1 LLKRTR
7 KIRGF
12 DRFSFAFHEFPDEF
26 FIEKGRNNQMHADPR
41 GTIIASAA
49 PVPSTNHWPQA
60 MANDTTQSA
69 KTRMV
74 KKETSI
80 PRRSETAT
88 LKPVTR
94 THSEFANQQTALG
107 WAMRFQIEPTSK
119 MKRRERA
126 IVFLRFMMQ
135 S

>member
-1 LLKRTR
+1 
-7 KIRGF
+7 
-12 DRFSFAFHEFPDEF
+12 
-26 FIEKGRNNQMHADPR
+26 MHADPR

-49 PVPSTNHWPQA
+49 PVPSTNHWPHA
-60 MANDTTQSA
+60 MANETTQSE

-74 KKETSI
+74 KNEISI

-88 LKPVTR
+88 LKPVTK

-107 WAMRFQIEPTSK
+107 WEMRFHIEPRSK
-119 MKRRERA
+119 IKRRERA
-126 IVFLRFMMQ
+126 IVFLRFMMR

>member
-1 LLKRTR
+1 
-7 KIRGF
+7 
-12 DRFSFAFHEFPDEF
+12 
-26 FIEKGRNNQMHADPR
+26 MHADPR

-74 KKETSI
+74 KNEISI
-80 PRRSETAT
+80 PRRSETTT
-88 LKPVTR
+88 LKPVTK
-94 THSEFANQQTALG
+94 THREFANQQTALG
-107 WAMRFQIEPTSK
+107 WEMRFHNEPRSK
-119 MKRRERA
+119 IKRRERA
-126 IVFLRFMMQ
+126 IVFLRFMMR